1 MSFEDKGLVRYTPF
15 QMSEFDD
22 LKGIAIAKKP
32 LEDQEIADGS
42 IKFFDGESD
51 QQKHNDI
58 DTLLWIDR
66 HRWDSDCWHFHEDDI
81 YNTH

>member
-1 MSFEDKGLVRYTPF
+1 MYGFDNGF
-15 QMSEFDD
+15 FDD
-22 LKGIAIAKKP
+22 LKRIVIAEKP
-32 LEDQEIADGS
+32 LDDQEISDGY
-42 IKFFDGESD
+42 INFCDGESD
-51 QQKHNDI
+51 QQNHNDI